1 MQKNRTT
8 QKHKKRK
15 KQRTLKQT
23 VPADGKLSYKEKKER
38 EKEKKLYWCICSI
51 KQDLDIYGFTGPLG

>member
-38 EKEKKLYWCICSI
+38 EKVCI
-51 KQDLDIYGFTGPLG
+51 GAFAPLSKI

>member
-23 VPADGKLSYKEKKER
+23 VPADGKLSYKEKK
-38 EKEKKLYWCICSI
+38 KGKKKKVCI
-51 KQDLDIYGFTGPLG
+51 GAFAPLSKI

>member
-15 KQRTLKQT
+15 KQKKSKDIKTDCAGRWKVKLQRKKKK
-23 VPADGKLSYKEKKER
+23 GKKKKVCIGAFAPLSK
-38 EKEKKLYWCICSI
+38 I
-51 KQDLDIYGFTGPLG
+51 

>member
-23 VPADGKLSYKEKKER
+23 VPADGKLSYKEKKG
-38 EKEKKLYWCICSI
+38 KKKKVCI
-51 KQDLDIYGFTGPLG
+51 GAFAPLSKI